1 MTSDYYTFDI
11 FKPLAIILFVFLLQN
26 NGQRFEDIKSVVI
39 RSHQYK
45 RKTDKIMAKG
55 LKISKV

>member
-1 MTSDYYTFDI
+1 LT
-11 FKPLAIILFVFLLQN
+11 IILSVFLQN

-39 RSHQYK
+39 KSHKYR

>member
-1 MTSDYYTFDI
+1 MTFDYYTFDI
-11 FKPLAIILFVFLLQN
+11 FKPLTIILKKDRQN

-39 RSHQYK
+39 RSHKYK

-55 LKISKV
+55 LKISKG

>member
-1 MTSDYYTFDI
+1 MASGYYTFDI
-11 FKPLAIILFVFLLQN
+11 K
-26 NGQRFEDIKSVVI
+26 RYEDIKSVVT
-39 RSHQYK
+39 RSHKYK